1 MFRLSRGMTED
12 IMNAREIIEIIQW
25 ELHSLFVCFI
35 QNYTRFTNIILN
47 RKSLFKMIFLYT

>member
-25 ELHSLFVCFI
+25 ELYSLFVCFI
-35 QNYTRFTNIILN
+35 QNYIRFTNIILN